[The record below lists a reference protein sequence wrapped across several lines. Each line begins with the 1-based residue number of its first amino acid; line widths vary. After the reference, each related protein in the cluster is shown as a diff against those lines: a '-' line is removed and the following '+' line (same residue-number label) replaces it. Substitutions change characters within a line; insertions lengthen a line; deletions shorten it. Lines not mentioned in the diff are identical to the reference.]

1 MIKVAIESI
10 MNHSFWRLFFS
21 QATTNVGDVL
31 YIVSLITVIYSS
43 NQSVLLLSM
52 LPFTITICQFFC
64 GLFSPIVIDRFQL
77 KLLLLMSQGLKV
89 LLFLF
94 LIWVLSGES
103 IYFSV
108 VFSIVALIAIADGI
122 QQPVTFSLIPSI
134 VPEAQLL
141 RANSIFS
148 ISFQTTDLLTWSVGA
163 VVVAMFGY
171 QLAIGLTLT
180 LYVVSFII
188 LFFVHVQ
195 KSVEIEQIEDSTTIW
210 NSLTEGWRIITKDVV
225 LSKFLWISIIRG
237 MSYPIWVAAVLY
249 VFVDQVLHMNESWW
263 GYLNSIRI
271 VGSLIG
277 GIVIYK
283 IAVNMQG
290 NYVQFL
296 LFATATTAIL
306 SIMFGFNT
314 VPILALIFVFMLG
327 FPEQMEVVI
336 QTTMTQERVKEN
348 LLAKVYTAQN
358 VIYYLVFS
366 ISVLC
371 IGWLVDL
378 FHVQIIFICASILLF
393 VNVLFVY
400 KMKHL

>member
-1 MIKVAIESI
+1 
-10 MNHSFWRLFFS
+10 
-21 QATTNVGDVL
+21 
-31 YIVSLITVIYSS
+31 
-43 NQSVLLLSM
+43 
-52 LPFTITICQFFC
+52 
-64 GLFSPIVIDRFQL
+64 
-77 KLLLLMSQGLKV
+77 
-89 LLFLF
+89 
-94 LIWVLSGES
+94 
-103 IYFSV
+103 
-108 VFSIVALIAIADGI
+108 
-122 QQPVTFSLIPSI
+122 
-134 VPEAQLL
+134 
-141 RANSIFS
+141 
-148 ISFQTTDLLTWSVGA
+148 
-163 VVVAMFGY
+163 
-171 QLAIGLTLT
+171 
-180 LYVVSFII
+180 
-188 LFFVHVQ
+188 
-195 KSVEIEQIEDSTTIW
+195 
-210 NSLTEGWRIITKDVV
+210 
-225 LSKFLWISIIRG
+225 
-237 MSYPIWVAAVLY
+237 LY

-366 ISVLC
+366 ISFLC
-371 IGWLVDL
+371 IGWLVDFFYSQIL
-378 FHVQIIFICASILLF
+378 FIFASLLFFYNIFYVFKYILSIYSIIF
-393 VNVLFVY
+393 
-400 KMKHL
+400 

>member
-1 MIKVAIESI
+1 
-10 MNHSFWRLFFS
+10 
-21 QATTNVGDVL
+21 
-31 YIVSLITVIYSS
+31 
-43 NQSVLLLSM
+43 
-52 LPFTITICQFFC
+52 
-64 GLFSPIVIDRFQL
+64 
-77 KLLLLMSQGLKV
+77 
-89 LLFLF
+89 
-94 LIWVLSGES
+94 
-103 IYFSV
+103 
-108 VFSIVALIAIADGI
+108 
-122 QQPVTFSLIPSI
+122 
-134 VPEAQLL
+134 EAQLL

-358 VIYYLVFS
+358 VIYWFSSLVYYVLVCSLIYFMFKSYLY
-366 ISVLC
+366 VLPFYY
-371 IGWLVDL
+371 L
-378 FHVQIIFICASILLF
+378 
-393 VNVLFVY
+393 
-400 KMKHL
+400 